1 MKPYIFLI
9 FSFIIFCSTV
19 STYSYTIESD
29 QNMDII
35 NTNLSINTER
45 ISNTKYKVTI
55 QSFPQKNKDILNYKL
70 VFDMKF
76 RDDYES
82 DFAGVCIGPAWENY
96 GPGEFT
102 LNLNVSN
109 NFKNFILAEDKLLDD
124 DGCQNYFYYLRYF
137 EITTEQQNKYLVGV
151 ATDYAEEYP
160 DAPYVWKQNNFN
172 VIEENGNSNI
182 EKYSI
187 NFELS
192 K

>member
-1 MKPYIFLI
+1 MKPYKFLI

-55 QSFPQKNKDILNYKL
+55 QSFPQKNEDILNYKL

-109 NFKNFILAEDKLLDD
+109 NFKNFIIAEDKLVDD
-124 DGCQNYFYYLRYF
+124 DGCQNYFYYLRYL

-160 DAPYVWKQNNFN
+160 DAPYVWKLNKLNQ
-172 VIEENGNSNI
+172 IEEIGNSNI

>member
-1 MKPYIFLI
+1 MKPFKFLI

-55 QSFPQKNKDILNYKL
+55 QSFPQKNEDILNYKL

-82 DFAGVCIGPAWENY
+82 DFAGVCIGPAWENF

-109 NFKNFILAEDKLLDD
+109 NFKNFIIAEDKLVDD
-124 DGCQNYFYYLRYF
+124 DGCQNYFYYLRYL

-160 DAPYVWKQNNFN
+160 NAPYVWKQNNFN
-172 VIEENGNSNI
+172 VVEEIGNSNI

>member
-1 MKPYIFLI
+1 MKPYKFLI

-55 QSFPQKNKDILNYKL
+55 QSFPQKNEDILNYKL

-82 DFAGVCIGPAWENY
+82 DFAGVCIGPTWENY

-109 NFKNFILAEDKLLDD
+109 NFKNFIIAEDKLVDD
-124 DGCQNYFYYLRYF
+124 DGCQNYFYYLRYL

-160 DAPYVWKQNNFN
+160 NAPYVWKQNNFN
-172 VIEENGNSNI
+172 VIEEIGNSNI

>member
-1 MKPYIFLI
+1 MKPYTFLI
-9 FSFIIFCSTV
+9 FLFIIFCSSV
-19 STYSYTIESD
+19 STYSYTIKSD
-29 QNMDII
+29 ENMDII

-55 QSFPQKNKDILNYKL
+55 QSFPQKNKDIVNYKL

-102 LNLNVSN
+102 LNLNISN
-109 NFKNFILAEDKLLDD
+109 NFKNLIIAEHNLVDD
-124 DGCQNYFYYLRYF
+124 DGCQNYFYYLRF
-137 EITTEQQNKYLVGV
+137 LEITTEQSKYLVGV

-160 DAPYVWKQNNFN
+160 DAPYIWKLNKLNL
-172 VIEENGNSNI
+172 IEEIGNSNI

>member
-1 MKPYIFLI
+1 M
-9 FSFIIFCSTV
+9 

-29 QNMDII
+29 EDVDFV

-45 ISNTKYKVTI
+45 ISNAKYKVTI
-55 QSFPQKNKDILNYKL
+55 QSFPQNNKDILNYKL

-76 RDDYES
+76 RADYES
-82 DFAGVCIGPAWENY
+82 DFAGVCVGPSWENY

-102 LNLNVSN
+102 LNLSVSN
-109 NFKNFILAEDKLLDD
+109 NFKNVIIAEFNLADD
-124 DGCQNYFYYLRYF
+124 DGCQNYFYYLRF
-137 EITTEQQNKYLVGV
+137 LEITTAQNKYLVGV

-160 DAPYVWKQNNFN
+160 DAPYIWKLNKFN
-172 VIEENGNSNI
+172 LIEEIGNSNI

>member
-1 MKPYIFLI
+1 MKPYKFLI

-55 QSFPQKNKDILNYKL
+55 QSFPQKNEDILNYKL

-82 DFAGVCIGPAWENY
+82 DFAGVCIGPAWENF

-109 NFKNFILAEDKLLDD
+109 NFKNFIIAEFNLADD
-124 DGCQNYFYYLRYF
+124 DGCQNYFYYLRF
-137 EITTEQQNKYLVGV
+137 LEITARQSKYLVGV

-160 DAPYVWKQNNFN
+160 DAPYVWKLNNLN
-172 VIEENGNSNI
+172 QIEEIGNSNI

>member
-1 MKPYIFLI
+1 MKPYKFLI
-9 FSFIIFCSTV
+9 LSFIIFCSTV

-55 QSFPQKNKDILNYKL
+55 QSFSQKNKDILNYKL

-102 LNLNVSN
+102 LNLSVSN
-109 NFKNFILAEDKLLDD
+109 NFKNEIIAEFNLADD
-124 DGCQNYFYYLRYF
+124 DGCQNYFYYLRF
-137 EITTEQQNKYLVGV
+137 LEITTEQSKYLVGV

-160 DAPYVWKQNNFN
+160 DAPYVWKLNKLNL
-172 VIEENGNSNI
+172 IEEIGNSNI

>member
-1 MKPYIFLI
+1 MKPYKFLI

-76 RDDYES
+76 RDDYEC
-82 DFAGVCIGPAWENY
+82 DFAGVFWIKVPDKSGNLIFESPHSFTSFAEINCYTNKFQKETRSYLSCVYEPLEGEIVIFPSFLSHCVSEN
-96 GPGEFT
+96 E
-102 LNLNVSN
+102 SN
-109 NFKNFILAEDKLLDD
+109 EDRISYSFNIKLSH
-124 DGCQNYFYYLRYF
+124 
-137 EITTEQQNKYLVGV
+137 
-151 ATDYAEEYP
+151 
-160 DAPYVWKQNNFN
+160 DA
-172 VIEENGNSNI
+172 
-182 EKYSI
+182 
-187 NFELS
+187 
-192 K
+192 

>member
-1 MKPYIFLI
+1 
-9 FSFIIFCSTV
+9 
-19 STYSYTIESD
+19 
-29 QNMDII
+29 MDII
-35 NTNLSINTER
+35 NTNLLINTER

-55 QSFPQKNKDILNYKL
+55 QSFPQKNMDILNYKL

-102 LNLNVSN
+102 LNLSVSN
-109 NFKNFILAEDKLLDD
+109 NFKNEIIAEFNLADD
-124 DGCQNYFYYLRYF
+124 DGCQNYFYYLRF
-137 EITTEQQNKYLVGV
+137 LEITTEQSKYLVGV

-160 DAPYVWKQNNFN
+160 DAPYVWKLNKLNL
-172 VIEENGNSNI
+172 IEEIGNSNI

>member
-1 MKPYIFLI
+1 MKPYKFLI

-55 QSFPQKNKDILNYKL
+55 QSFPQKNKDIVNYKL

-82 DFAGVCIGPAWENY
+82 DFAGVCIGPSWENY

-102 LNLNVSN
+102 LNLSVSN
-109 NFKNFILAEDKLLDD
+109 NFKNVIFAEHNLADD
-124 DGCQNYFYYLRYF
+124 DGCQNYFYYLRF
-137 EITTEQQNKYLVGV
+137 LEITTEQSKYLVGV

-160 DAPYVWKQNNFN
+160 DAPYIWKLNKFN
-172 VIEENGNSNI
+172 LIEEIGNSNI

>member
-1 MKPYIFLI
+1 MKPYKFLI

-82 DFAGVCIGPAWENY
+82 DFAGVCIGPAWENF

-109 NFKNFILAEDKLLDD
+109 NFKNFIIAEDKLVDD
-124 DGCQNYFYYLRYF
+124 DGCQNYFYYLRYL

-160 DAPYVWKQNNFN
+160 NAPYVWKQNNFN
-172 VIEENGNSNI
+172 VIEEIGNSNI

>member
-1 MKPYIFLI
+1 MKPYKFLI

-82 DFAGVCIGPAWENY
+82 DFAGVCIGPSWENY

-109 NFKNFILAEDKLLDD
+109 NFKNVILAEDKLLDD
-124 DGCQNYFYYLRYF
+124 DGCQNYFYYLRYL

-172 VIEENGNSNI
+172 VIEEIGNSNI

>member
-1 MKPYIFLI
+1 LKPYKFLI

-55 QSFPQKNKDILNYKL
+55 QSFPQKNKDIVNYKL

-82 DFAGVCIGPAWENY
+82 EFNGVCIGPNWDVY

-102 LNLNVSN
+102 IHLDNQN
-109 NFKNFILAEDKLLDD
+109 NFKNSIKGTLTQESDD
-124 DGCQNYFYYLRYF
+124 RCNNYFYYARFLDMDMK
-137 EITTEQQNKYLVGV
+137 NGDKYLIGV
-151 ATDYAEEYP
+151 ATDYGGLYP
-160 DAPYVWKQNNFN
+160 DAPNVWKLDSNNE
-172 VIEENGNSNI
+172 IELIFTSNI
-182 EKYSI
+182 ERYSI

>member
-1 MKPYIFLI
+1 
-9 FSFIIFCSTV
+9 
-19 STYSYTIESD
+19 
-29 QNMDII
+29 MDII

-55 QSFPQKNKDILNYKL
+55 QSFPKKNEDILNYKL

-109 NFKNFILAEDKLLDD
+109 NFKNFIIAELNLADD
-124 DGCQNYFYYLRYF
+124 DGCQNYFYYLRF
-137 EITTEQQNKYLVGV
+137 LEITAKQSNYLVGV
-151 ATDYAEEYP
+151 ATDYVGEYP
-160 DAPYVWKQNNFN
+160 NAPYIWIQNKLNQ
-172 VIEENGNSNI
+172 IEEIGTSNI

-192 K
+192 N

>member
-1 MKPYIFLI
+1 MKPYKFLI

-109 NFKNFILAEDKLLDD
+109 NFKNFIIAEFNLADD
-124 DGCQNYFYYLRYF
+124 DGCQNYFYYLRF
-137 EITTEQQNKYLVGV
+137 LEITARQSKYLVGV

-160 DAPYVWKQNNFN
+160 DAPYIWKLNKLNL
-172 VIEENGNSNI
+172 IEEIGNSNI

>member
-1 MKPYIFLI
+1 MKPYKFLI

-19 STYSYTIESD
+19 STYSHTIESD

-109 NFKNFILAEDKLLDD
+109 NFKNFIIAEFNLADD
-124 DGCQNYFYYLRYF
+124 DGCQNYFYYLRF
-137 EITTEQQNKYLVGV
+137 LEITARQSNYLVGV

-160 DAPYVWKQNNFN
+160 DAPYVWKLNKLNQ
-172 VIEENGNSNI
+172 IEEIGNSNI

>member
-1 MKPYIFLI
+1 MKPYKFLI

-55 QSFPQKNKDILNYKL
+55 QSFPKKNEDILNYKL

-82 DFAGVCIGPAWENY
+82 DFAGICIGPAWENY

-109 NFKNFILAEDKLLDD
+109 NFKNFIIAEDKLVDD
-124 DGCQNYFYYLRYF
+124 DGCQNYFYYLRYL
-137 EITTEQQNKYLVGV
+137 EITTEQHNKYLVGV

-160 DAPYVWKQNNFN
+160 NAPYVWKQNNFN
-172 VIEENGNSNI
+172 VIEEIGNSNI

>member
-1 MKPYIFLI
+1 MKPYKFLI

-82 DFAGVCIGPAWENY
+82 DFAGVCIGPSWENY

-109 NFKNFILAEDKLLDD
+109 NFKNVILAEDKLLDD

-160 DAPYVWKQNNFN
+160 DAPYVWKQNNFS
-172 VIEENGNSNI
+172 VIEEIGNSNI

-192 K
+192 R

>member
-1 MKPYIFLI
+1 MKPYKFLI

-55 QSFPQKNKDILNYKL
+55 QSFPQKNMDILNYKL

-102 LNLNVSN
+102 LNLSVSN
-109 NFKNFILAEDKLLDD
+109 NFKNEIIAEFNLADD
-124 DGCQNYFYYLRYF
+124 DGCQNYFYYLRF
-137 EITTEQQNKYLVGV
+137 LEITTEQSKYLVGV

-160 DAPYVWKQNNFN
+160 DAPYVWKLNKLNL
-172 VIEENGNSNI
+172 IEEIGNSNI

>member
-1 MKPYIFLI
+1 MKPYKFLI

-55 QSFPQKNKDILNYKL
+55 QSFPKKNEDILNYKL

-109 NFKNFILAEDKLLDD
+109 NFKNFIIAEDKLLDD
-124 DGCQNYFYYLRYF
+124 DGCQNYFYYLRYL

-172 VIEENGNSNI
+172 VIEEIGNSNI

>member
-1 MKPYIFLI
+1 MKPYKFLI

-82 DFAGVCIGPAWENY
+82 DFAGVCIGPAWENF

-109 NFKNFILAEDKLLDD
+109 NFKNFIIAELNLADD
-124 DGCQNYFYYLRYF
+124 DGCQNYFYYLRF
-137 EITTEQQNKYLVGV
+137 LEITAKQSNYLVGV

-160 DAPYVWKQNNFN
+160 DAPYVWKLNNLN
-172 VIEENGNSNI
+172 QIEEIGNSNI

>member
-1 MKPYIFLI
+1 LKPYKFLI

-19 STYSYTIESD
+19 STYSYTIESE

-109 NFKNFILAEDKLLDD
+109 NFKNFIIAEDKLLDD
-124 DGCQNYFYYLRYF
+124 DGCQNYFYYLRYL

-172 VIEENGNSNI
+172 VIEEIGNSNI

>member
-1 MKPYIFLI
+1 MKPYKFLI

-82 DFAGVCIGPAWENY
+82 DFAGVCIGPSWENY

-109 NFKNFILAEDKLLDD
+109 NFKNVILAEDKLLDD

-172 VIEENGNSNI
+172 VIEEIGNSNI

>member
-1 MKPYIFLI
+1 MKPYKFLI

-102 LNLNVSN
+102 LNLSVSN
-109 NFKNFILAEDKLLDD
+109 NFKNEIIAEFNLADD
-124 DGCQNYFYYLRYF
+124 DGCQNYFYYLRF
-137 EITTEQQNKYLVGV
+137 LEITTEQSKYLVGV

-160 DAPYVWKQNNFN
+160 DAPYVWKLNKLNL
-172 VIEENGNSNI
+172 IEEIGNSNI

>member
-1 MKPYIFLI
+1 MKPYKFLI

-55 QSFPQKNKDILNYKL
+55 QSFPQKNEDILNYKL

-82 DFAGVCIGPAWENY
+82 DFAGVCIGPAWENF

-109 NFKNFILAEDKLLDD
+109 NFKNFIIAEDKLVDD
-124 DGCQNYFYYLRYF
+124 DGCQNYFYYLRYL

-160 DAPYVWKQNNFN
+160 NAPYVWKQNNFN
-172 VIEENGNSNI
+172 VIEEIGNSNI

>member
-1 MKPYIFLI
+1 MKPYKFLI

-29 QNMDII
+29 QNIDII

-55 QSFPQKNKDILNYKL
+55 QSFPQKNMDILNYKL

-102 LNLNVSN
+102 LNLSVSN
-109 NFKNFILAEDKLLDD
+109 NFKNEIIAEFNLADD
-124 DGCQNYFYYLRYF
+124 DGCQNYFYYLRF
-137 EITTEQQNKYLVGV
+137 LEITTKQSKYLVGV

-160 DAPYVWKQNNFN
+160 DAPYVWKLNKLNL
-172 VIEENGNSNI
+172 IEEIGNSNI

>member
-1 MKPYIFLI
+1 MKPYKFLI

-29 QNMDII
+29 QNMDIV
-35 NTNLSINTER
+35 NTNLSINTEK

-82 DFAGVCIGPAWENY
+82 DFAGVCIGPSWENY

-109 NFKNFILAEDKLLDD
+109 NFKNVILAEDKLLDD

-172 VIEENGNSNI
+172 VIEEIGNSNI

>member
-1 MKPYIFLI
+1 MKPYKFLI
-9 FSFIIFCSTV
+9 LSFIIFCSTV

-55 QSFPQKNKDILNYKL
+55 QSFPQQNMDILNYKL

-102 LNLNVSN
+102 LNLSVSN
-109 NFKNFILAEDKLLDD
+109 NFKNEIIAEFNLADD
-124 DGCQNYFYYLRYF
+124 DGCQNYFYYLRF
-137 EITTEQQNKYLVGV
+137 LEITTEQSKYLVGV

-160 DAPYVWKQNNFN
+160 DAPYVWKLNKLNL
-172 VIEENGNSNI
+172 IEEIGNSNI

>member
-1 MKPYIFLI
+1 MKPYKFLI

-29 QNMDII
+29 QNIDII

-55 QSFPQKNKDILNYKL
+55 QSFPQKNMDILNYKL

-109 NFKNFILAEDKLLDD
+109 NFKNFIIAEDKLVDD
-124 DGCQNYFYYLRYF
+124 DGCQNYFYYLRYL
-137 EITTEQQNKYLVGV
+137 EITTQQQNKYLVGV

-160 DAPYVWKQNNFN
+160 DAPYIWKLNKLNL
-172 VIEENGNSNI
+172 IEEIGNSNI

>member
-1 MKPYIFLI
+1 
-9 FSFIIFCSTV
+9 
-19 STYSYTIESD
+19 
-29 QNMDII
+29 MDII

-55 QSFPQKNKDILNYKL
+55 QSFPQKNKDIVNYKL

-82 DFAGVCIGPAWENY
+82 DFAGVCIGPSWENY

-102 LNLNVSN
+102 LNLSVSN
-109 NFKNFILAEDKLLDD
+109 NFKNVIVAEHNLADD
-124 DGCQNYFYYLRYF
+124 DGCQNYFYYLRF
-137 EITTEQQNKYLVGV
+137 LEITTEQSKYLVGV

-160 DAPYVWKQNNFN
+160 DAPYVWKLNKLNQ
-172 VIEENGNSNI
+172 IEEIGNSNI

>member
-1 MKPYIFLI
+1 M
-9 FSFIIFCSTV
+9 

-29 QNMDII
+29 EDVDFV

-55 QSFPQKNKDILNYKL
+55 QSFPQKNKDIVNYKL

-76 RDDYES
+76 RADYES
-82 DFAGVCIGPAWENY
+82 DFAGVCVGPSWENY

-109 NFKNFILAEDKLLDD
+109 NFKNFIIAEFNSADD
-124 DGCQNYFYYLRYF
+124 DGCQNYFYYLRF
-137 EITTEQQNKYLVGV
+137 LEISAKQSKYLVGV

-160 DAPYVWKQNNFN
+160 DAPYVWKLNKLNQ
-172 VIEENGNSNI
+172 IEEIGNSNI

>member
-1 MKPYIFLI
+1 MKPYKFLI

-19 STYSYTIESD
+19 STYSHTIESD

-82 DFAGVCIGPAWENY
+82 DFAGVCIGPSWENY

-109 NFKNFILAEDKLLDD
+109 NFKNVILAEDKLLDD

-172 VIEENGNSNI
+172 VIEEIGNSNI

>member
-1 MKPYIFLI
+1 MKPYKFLI
-9 FSFIIFCSTV
+9 LSFIIFCSTV

-102 LNLNVSN
+102 LNLSVSN
-109 NFKNFILAEDKLLDD
+109 NFKNKIIAEFNIADD
-124 DGCQNYFYYLRYF
+124 DGCQNYFYYLRF
-137 EITTEQQNKYLVGV
+137 LEITTEQSKYLVGV

-160 DAPYVWKQNNFN
+160 DAPYVWKLNKLNL
-172 VIEENGNSNI
+172 IEEIGNSNI

>member
-1 MKPYIFLI
+1 MKPYKFLI

-109 NFKNFILAEDKLLDD
+109 NFKNFIIYEDKLVDD
-124 DGCQNYFYYLRYF
+124 DGCQNYFYYLRYL
-137 EITTEQQNKYLVGV
+137 EITTQQQSKYLVGV

-160 DAPYVWKQNNFN
+160 DAPYVWKLNKLNQ
-172 VIEENGNSNI
+172 IEEIGNSNI